1 MRTPHIRVA
10 PALAATIFAAS
21 ASAQSYTV
29 TNLGALDAESAAFA
43 LSPTGDVCGFRSNA
57 DHEFRAAVWSG
68 GATTLVAPLPGDDH
82 SVAMAIV
89 GPDLAAG
96 SSYSLGDIAAHGFLL
111 SGGVTSD
118 LGDFVPRAME
128 PSGLMVGAVSAL
140 EGPELVR
147 RPALRSGGTTVVL
160 PTFSGN
166 GGQAFDVN
174 ASGWIVGEAM
184 NSQRQA
190 RAALWRNGVISD
202 LGTLGGPRSWA
213 HAINDDRLVVGA
225 SDIVTADV
233 HATLFTLGASGQV
246 LSRTDLGTLAGRDSR
261 AFDVN
266 SRAQVVGVSNAR
278 AVMWRGGE
286 IIALDERIPPTGRWR
301 LEVARA
307 VNDCGEIVGFGYELG
322 TPSAFLLTPCAG
334 DANVDFLINFAD
346 LNELLASFN
355 TFVAPGSGADFT
367 NDGSVD
373 FDDLNLILSNF
384 NTACP

>member
-1 MRTPHIRVA
+1 MPTPISQVA
-10 PALAATIFAAS
+10 QTLAALTVAAC

-43 LSPTGDVCGFRSNA
+43 LSPTGDVSGFRSNA

-68 GATTLVAPLPGDDH
+68 GATTLVAPLPGDNH

-89 GPDLAAG
+89 GPDMAAG
-96 SSYSLGDIAAHGFLL
+96 SSYSLGDIAAHGFML
-111 SGGVTSD
+111 SGGLTSD
-118 LGDFVPRAME
+118 LGDFVPRAMA

-147 RPALRSGGTTVVL
+147 RPALRSGGATVIL

-166 GGQAFDVN
+166 GGQALDVN
-174 ASGWIVGEAM
+174 TSGWIIGESM
-184 NSQRQA
+184 NSQRQV

-213 HAINDDRLVVGA
+213 HAINDNGLVVGA
-225 SDIVTADV
+225 SETAAADI
-233 HATLFTLGASGQV
+233 HATLFTLGANGQV
-246 LSRTDLGTLAGRDSR
+246 LSRTDLGTLADRDSR

-266 SRAQVVGVSNAR
+266 SRAQIVGVSNAR
-278 AVMWRGGE
+278 AVMWRAGE
-286 IIALDERIPPTGRWR
+286 TIALDERIPPAGRWR

-307 VNDCGEIVGFGYELG
+307 VNDSGEIVGFGYELG

-334 DANVDFLINFAD
+334 DANVDFLVNFGD
-346 LNELLASFN
+346 LNVLLAAFN
-355 TFVAPGSGADFT
+355 TNVTPGSGADFT